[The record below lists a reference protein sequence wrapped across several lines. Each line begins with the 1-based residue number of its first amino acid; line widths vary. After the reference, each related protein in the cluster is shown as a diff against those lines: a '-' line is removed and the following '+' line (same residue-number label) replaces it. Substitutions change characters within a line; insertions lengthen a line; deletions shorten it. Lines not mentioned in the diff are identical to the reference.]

1 MNIID
6 KLIER
11 IITKIEIRI
20 SKKENKISKKDG
32 ISERLKLYRDLLD
45 RIDKY
50 RSEQEEGTVILRHY
64 RYFTF
69 KVDEPMIKVCN
80 KEE

>member
-20 SKKENKISKKDG
+20 SKKENKVSKKDG

-45 RIDKY
+45 RIDSY
-50 RSEQEEGTVILRHY
+50 RSEIEGAVTIRHY
-64 RYFTF
+64 RYFSVHIDDF
-69 KVDEPMIKVCN
+69 KPTN
-80 KEE
+80 AEELFK

>member
-1 MNIID
+1 MKLID

-11 IITKIEIRI
+11 LITKIEIRI

-45 RIDKY
+45 RLDKY
-50 RSEQEEGTVILRHY
+50 RNEQGEGTVTLRHY

-69 KVDEPMIKVCN
+69 KVDEPFIKVSD
-80 KEE
+80 KED

>member
-6 KLIER
+6 KLIDR

-20 SKKENKISKKDG
+20 SKKENKVSKKDG

-45 RIDKY
+45 RLDKY
-50 RSEQEEGTVILRHY
+50 RNEQEEGTVILRHY
-64 RYFTF
+64 RYFTIE
-69 KVDEPMIKVCN
+69 VDEPMIKVCN
-80 KEE
+80 EEE

>member
-1 MNIID
+1 MKLID
-6 KLIER
+6 RLIER

-20 SKKENKISKKDG
+20 SKKENKVSKKDG

-45 RIDKY
+45 RIDEY
-50 RSEQEEGTVILRHY
+50 RSEQEKGTVILRHY

-69 KVDEPMIKVCN
+69 KVDEPYIK

>member
-6 KLIER
+6 KLIDR

-20 SKKENKISKKDG
+20 SKKENKVSKKDG

-50 RSEQEEGTVILRHY
+50 RSEQEEETLIIRHY

-69 KVDEPMIKVCN
+69 KVDEPFIKVCN